1 MVLIDLQKK
10 LLVQLVT
17 ETVAQVLYLETA
29 IILQCAAEGFHVYF
43 LFIYFLIFYFIYL
56 LDMQHVGS

>member
-1 MVLIDLQKK
+1 MVLIHLQKM

-17 ETVAQVLYLETA
+17 ETVAQVLYLETT

-43 LFIYFLIFYFIYL
+43 LFIF
-56 LDMQHVGS
+56 